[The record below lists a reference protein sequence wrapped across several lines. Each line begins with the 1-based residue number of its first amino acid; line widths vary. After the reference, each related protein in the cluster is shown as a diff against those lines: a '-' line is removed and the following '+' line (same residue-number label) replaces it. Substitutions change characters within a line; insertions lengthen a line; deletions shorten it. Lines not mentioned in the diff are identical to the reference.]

1 MLTQLQTNDT
11 PEDKKAAE
19 PAKGVQSTT
28 LRPTAPEFN
37 PQSSA

>member
-19 PAKGVQSTT
+19 SGKGAPTN
-28 LRPTAPEFN
+28 LRATAPEFK
-37 PQSSA
+37 PHAAG

>member
-19 PAKGVQSTT
+19 PAKGAQSSN

-37 PQSSA
+37 PQPTA